1 MSEWLVW
8 RWQPGTGTRPLP
20 GSRQQS
26 SLGGDPVSFDLAL
39 PAGGPP
45 APDHL
50 WLLRAPCRPGPWF
63 HGGFVHRAPG
73 CEPQKPPSRACEPL
87 SEPVA
92 AEGPGPRPGPPPP
105 WTPGAGGAGDPRGVG
120 GCRERACSPCR
131 WSKADLHGGRGVA
144 GAGSVLVETS
154 PASGHTVTAGAGAG
168 RRGGRPPS
176 TVGGS
181 GRGGGSVRWP
191 RAHGAQ
197 PPRPSELPVVGD
209 AAVLRPDLPLRD
221 APAQGR
227 AAGACQWA
235 SFRERHSPWVQGHLH
250 CLAPVGWRKETFA
263 PLGAAQEAPRPL
275 TEPTN
280 LGSSALGLRPP
291 QGSPSSLIS
300 PSLSPVLEG
309 QRRGIGI
316 QELTGHPQPWG
327 RGKQVGFRGSKAGS

>member
-197 PPRPSELPVVGD
+197 PPGPLSCLWWATQPSSGQTCLCAMPRP
-209 AAVLRPDLPLRD
+209 RD
-221 APAQGR
+221 APRVRVSGPPSESGTHPGCRVTSTASPPWGGGKRRLPPWGLHRKPPVLSQSPPTL
-227 AAGACQWA
+227 AAV
-235 SFRERHSPWVQGHLH
+235 PWVSGHPR
-250 CLAPVGWRKETFA
+250 APH
-263 PLGAAQEAPRPL
+263 PPSSPRPCPQSWRVR
-275 TEPTN
+275 E
-280 LGSSALGLRPP
+280 GALVSR
-291 QGSPSSLIS
+291 S
-300 PSLSPVLEG
+300 
-309 QRRGIGI
+309 
-316 QELTGHPQPWG
+316 
-327 RGKQVGFRGSKAGS
+327 